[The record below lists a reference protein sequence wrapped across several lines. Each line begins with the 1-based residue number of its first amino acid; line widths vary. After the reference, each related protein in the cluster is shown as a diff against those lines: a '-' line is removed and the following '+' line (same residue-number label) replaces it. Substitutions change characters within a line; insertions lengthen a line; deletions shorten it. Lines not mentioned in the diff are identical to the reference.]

1 MIPEQV
7 AAVIMLGILL
17 IMVIGGVHLAFALLF
32 LAAVFGL
39 IYQGLIIFPMSML
52 QFFGTMESEELIAVP
67 LFVFMGTLLEK
78 TEVAE
83 GVFQSLYELF
93 GPVRGGLAF
102 ATIITCTIF
111 AACTGVIAATVT
123 TMTLLAV
130 PSMLRRNYDKGLAT
144 GVVCAG
150 GSLGILIPP
159 SVMLVMYGPMANL
172 SVAKLFAAALFPGLL
187 LSVLYLAY
195 IGIACWARP
204 NLAPAIAAQEITS
217 YGKKR
222 WAKAAWQM
230 LPTFF
235 LIVAVLGSIIGGIA
249 SPTEASG
256 VGALCALILAA
267 AYRKLNYQSIKDAA
281 YTTLVVTAMV
291 FFIILGA
298 GVFNAVFLYLGGGEL
313 IRGLLMGLPYGKWFV
328 LAVMMFILFI
338 LGFFI
343 SWQGLL
349 YVIVPIFLPV
359 ATSLGFNPLWV
370 WASGLHQFADV
381 VSDPALC
388 LCHFLCPGRGTPGS
402 HDLRH
407 LPGGGP
413 LCGAADAGG
422 HSLHRISRHHSV
434 AAAGDVGRRIGDGQ
448 RFATNPK
455 DPDDTPDNRLQPG

>member
-1 MIPEQV
+1 
-7 AAVIMLGILL
+7 
-17 IMVIGGVHLAFALLF
+17 
-32 LAAVFGL
+32 
-39 IYQGLIIFPMSML
+39 
-52 QFFGTMESEELIAVP
+52 
-67 LFVFMGTLLEK
+67 
-78 TEVAE
+78 
-83 GVFQSLYELF
+83 
-93 GPVRGGLAF
+93 
-102 ATIITCTIF
+102 
-111 AACTGVIAATVT
+111 
-123 TMTLLAV
+123 
-130 PSMLRRNYDKGLAT
+130 

-187 LSVLYLAY
+187 LAVLYLAY

-204 NLAPAIAAQEITS
+204 NLAPAIAAQEIS
-217 YGKKR
+217 LRGKKL
-222 WAKAAWQM
+222 WAKTARQM

-267 AYRKLNYQSIKDAA
+267 VYRKLNYQSVKEAA
-281 YTTLVVTAMV
+281 YTTLIVTAMV

-328 LAVMMFILFI
+328 LAVMVFILFI

-359 ATSLGFNPLWV
+359 ATSLGFNPLWF
-370 WASGLHQFADV
+370 GLLVCINLQMSFLTPPFAYAIFFVRGAAPPEVTTFDIYRGV
-381 VSDPALC
+381 VPFVALQMLGVI
-388 LCHFLCPGRGTPGS
+388 LCVLFPDIILW
-402 HDLRH
+402 
-407 LPGGGP
+407 LPRVTLGGG
-413 LCGAADAGG
+413 
-422 HSLHRISRHHSV
+422 
-434 AAAGDVGRRIGDGQ
+434 
-448 RFATNPK
+448 
-455 DPDDTPDNRLQPG
+455 